1 MLRNGSWV
9 GCLFAVL
16 VLPVL
21 TATGQFESAARGEEP
36 PAAAPAGQPAAEP
49 KPDGNAA
56 DHLNLLPGTTRAL
69 FSITDFEQFQQH
81 WDQTQLG
88 KLLDDPAMDPFVQDM
103 KRQVQNRWFNL
114 QERLG
119 LTLDD
124 LQGVPGGQ
132 VSLALSHSAQQEAS
146 TVMLIDVRGHLEQA
160 RAVIQKATANL
171 TRRGAKQSQASVA
184 GTTVTTFDVPPP
196 AGSRRTTNRR
206 VAYFLRESEA
216 LLAATDDLA
225 TAQEI
230 LTRLGGEA
238 TGSLSES
245 PTFRKIADRLSQD
258 AGAGYMPQ
266 VRWYIEPL
274 ALAEAIR
281 SRVPPDK
288 RSRGKST
295 VDILRNQGFSGLQG
309 VGGFVDLAVD
319 GPEGVRFEALHRTAV
334 LAPKPYQ
341 GAMKMVDV
349 LPGEVFSPQT
359 WVPRDVAAYATG
371 YTNLLTAFD
380 NFGPLFDELVG
391 EEGETG
397 VWQDVLK
404 GLKDDEEGPQIDL
417 RAELFAHL
425 GSRISIL
432 TDYREPIGPGS
443 ERILIAL
450 QCKDDK
456 AVTAALEKMFKEDP
470 TMRAREHQGHIIW
483 ETIPLEEETG
493 APSVSLTAPPLGV
506 EGEAEFYQES
516 PPIFPNASWVASSGE
531 LMIASHYDFLSEVL
545 TPREERQSLGR
556 DVEYRIVTATLDAF
570 QPQASFARA
579 FTRLS
584 EQARPSYELLRQGKM
599 SDSDTLAM
607 RLLTSLFGEEKEKP
621 AETRQKLDFSKLPE
635 YDAVRRYL
643 GLGGTVGTA
652 LDDGWYFRGVVL
664 PP

>member
-1 MLRNGSWV
+1 MPRNGLWA
-9 GCLFAVL
+9 GCLFVVL
-16 VLPVL
+16 VLSVL
-21 TATGQFESAARGEEP
+21 TAAARIAPAAQGEDP
-36 PAAAPAGQPAAEP
+36 PATAPAGQSAAAP
-49 KPDGNAA
+49 KPAGNVA

-69 FSITDFEQFQQH
+69 FYITDFEQFRQH

-103 KRQVQNRWFNL
+103 KRQVQSRWFNL

-132 VSLALSHSAQQEAS
+132 VSVALSHVAQREAS
-146 TVMLIDVRGHLEQA
+146 TVMLIDVRGHLDQA

-171 TRRGAKQSQASVA
+171 IRRGAKQSQSSIA
-184 GTTVTTFDVPPP
+184 GTTVTVFDVPPP
-196 AGSRRTTNRR
+196 AGSRRTINRR
-206 VAYFLRESEA
+206 VAYFLRESEE

-238 TGSLSES
+238 TGALGES
-245 PTFRKIADRLSQD
+245 PTFRTITNRLSQD
-258 AGAGYMPQ
+258 AGAGYVPQ

-281 SRVPPDK
+281 SRVPSEK
-288 RSRGKST
+288 RARGKST
-295 VDILRNQGFSGLQG
+295 VDILRNQGFDGLQG
-309 VGGFVDLAVD
+309 VGGFVDLAVESPD
-319 GPEGVRFEALHRTAV
+319 GARFEAMHRTAV

-349 LPGEVFSPQT
+349 LPGEVFSPQS

-404 GLKDDEEGPQIDL
+404 GLKEDEEGPQIDL

-425 GSRISIL
+425 GTRMSIL
-432 TDYREPIGPGS
+432 TDYGEPIGPGS

-450 QCKDDK
+450 ETKDDK
-456 AVTAALEKMFKEDP
+456 AVTAALEKMFKDDP
-470 TMRAREHQGHIIW
+470 TMRAREFQGHVIW
-483 ETIPLEEETG
+483 ETLPLEEETG
-493 APSVSLTAPPLGV
+493 TPSVSLTAPPLGV
-506 EGEAEFYQES
+506 EGDEEFFEES

-545 TPREERQSLGR
+545 TPREERQSLAR
-556 DVEYRIVTATLDAF
+556 DVEYRIVTTTLDAF

-579 FTRLS
+579 FTRVA

-599 SDSDTLAM
+599 ADSDTLAM
-607 RLLTSLFGEEKEKP
+607 RLLTALFGDEEEQP

-635 YDAVRRYL
+635 YDVVRRYL
-643 GLGGTVGTA
+643 GLGGTVGTV
-652 LDDGWYFRGVVL
+652 LDDGWCFKGVVL